1 MRFTRGRLSLA
12 PFQRVYEE
20 KIFEAA
26 KAASISIF
34 PSNARKYW
42 LSRKDAHE
50 RKFQER
56 DAGLSNVLL
65 ASPSM
70 IPRGNILPRLVG
82 GGVITVARERS
93 LERLLHVSWA
103 FHRPTI
109 LVQVEPR
116 DERRISSSRS
126 PGWPSPFFF
135 TLFVFPPPPLP
146 SVCTRPSGA
155 TACTSTSTPMFYRGD
170 CTSML
175 HSLPRHFL
183 HLLLFVVSGREI
195 RGVGSSD
202 NVFSFFFPSVKLG
215 ECV

>member
-82 GGVITVARERS
+82 GSVITVARERS
-93 LERLLHVSWA
+93 LERLLHVS
-103 FHRPTI
+103 
-109 LVQVEPR
+109 
-116 DERRISSSRS
+116 
-126 PGWPSPFFF
+126 
-135 TLFVFPPPPLP
+135 
-146 SVCTRPSGA
+146 
-155 TACTSTSTPMFYRGD
+155 
-170 CTSML
+170 
-175 HSLPRHFL
+175 
-183 HLLLFVVSGREI
+183 
-195 RGVGSSD
+195 
-202 NVFSFFFPSVKLG
+202 
-215 ECV
+215 